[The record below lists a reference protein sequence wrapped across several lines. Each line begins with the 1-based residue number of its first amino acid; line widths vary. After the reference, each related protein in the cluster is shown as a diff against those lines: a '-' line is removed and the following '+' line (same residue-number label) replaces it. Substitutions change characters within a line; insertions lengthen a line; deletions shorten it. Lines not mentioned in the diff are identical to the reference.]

1 MIVKPVLSKTSRII
15 LFFLR
20 IFGLWPGENPS
31 IYYICYGYLIVLVFS
46 LIFTASMVI
55 QLFRLEDITKNTTE
69 ALYMTLIE
77 VALVIKI
84 LNCII
89 RAQEILQMFRS
100 AENFVLEN
108 NEEMHLLKI
117 YVNNYFK
124 FSMFYFL
131 AAIYASSS
139 ADISAALSDTN
150 DLPFSA
156 WYPYFDWINNSRHF
170 WMLWLYQAIG
180 MFITAV
186 VNVAL
191 EQFAALLMI
200 MNSFQMEVLGMRLSK
215 LGYSSNSDSIDK
227 SRFSRAEM
235 NGVSSKLI
243 QYLKIHQDVL
253 RYFFVFT
260 KHYSKVFL

>member
-1 MIVKPVLSKTSRII
+1 MIVRPVLNKASRNI

-20 IFGLWPGENPS
+20 AFGLWPGENPS

-55 QLFRLEDITKNTTE
+55 QLFRLEDIMKNSTE
-69 ALYMTLIE
+69 ALYMTLTE
-77 VALVIKI
+77 VALVVKI
-84 LNCII
+84 LSFMM
-89 RAQEILQMFRS
+89 RAKKILQMFR
-100 AENFVLEN
+100 ADQRFVLESA
-108 NEEMHLLKI
+108 EEMDLLKV

-124 FSMFYFL
+124 FSIFYFL
-131 AAIYASSS
+131 AAFYASSS

-156 WYPYFDWINNSRHF
+156 WYPYFDWINNDRHF
-170 WMLWLYQAIG
+170 WMLWAYQAIG
-180 MFITAV
+180 MFITAM

-215 LGYSSNSDSIDK
+215 LGYSTDNESIEK
-227 SRFSRAEM
+227 VRFTRTEL
-235 NGVSSKLI
+235 NGVSSKLVE
-243 QYLKIHQDVL
+243 YLKIHQDVL
-253 RYFFVFT
+253 R
-260 KHYSKVFL
+260 